1 MADTPTNE
9 TYTTNLQ
16 PEMTGDGNVY
26 YYEQSTQVLP
36 VTAINSPTTTDSN
49 GDTIIAP
56 DTQGDVSV
64 EIEGV
69 DEANA
74 SGYNSS
80 GFGTSDA
87 SVFPS
92 GQQTDT
98 LTSNGNGQ
106 FTDTVTQ
113 QAEGQVTDQFQQ
125 TVESTGY
132 SDANGSLYFIP
143 TQTVSDDGD
152 SETVGGEYEYFSNAP
167 VDATVA
173 NGAGLSSVDEN
184 NGPTLTL
191 TNGTAAACF
200 CSGTLIRTPRGDVA
214 VETLQAGDEV
224 VTASGAVRP
233 IVWIGSQ
240 KIISFSNMDAAQAHA
255 LTPVLISRDA
265 FAQNM
270 PDRDLLVSPGH
281 AIAVPVMDSVFIQ
294 AVKLVNGA
302 TIRRAPCE
310 STEYWHVEL
319 ESHDV
324 LLSNGLPSES
334 YLDVGNRNLFATLSA
349 GTQVE
354 PATLDDYALPLVL
367 NGPEIA
373 AVRERLA
380 ARARTLG
387 WNSTTDKDEHLMV
400 DGQRV
405 EPAMDGDRACFIFP
419 AGAREVALVSNAFRP
434 AECGAGEDAR
444 ELGIYIRDMH
454 VSDGLFHD
462 AAIDMDAPAIAAQCH
477 GAEQQNDGHWRWTKG
492 SLNLDP
498 SLWAGCRGHV
508 VLRLHRSAHGGQYWT
523 APAADAANIVS
534 FRASA

>member
-1 MADTPTNE
+1 MADTTTTE
-9 TYTTNLQ
+9 TYTTDVQ
-16 PEMTGDGNVY
+16 PELTSDGNVY
-26 YYEQSTQVLP
+26 YYEQSTQIESA
-36 VTAINSPTTTDSN
+36 TINSPTTTNSN

-56 DTQGDVSV
+56 GSQDVSV
-64 EIEGV
+64 EVESP

-74 SGYNSS
+74 SGYAGP
-80 GFGTSDA
+80 GFGTSDI
-87 SVFPS
+87 SEFPT
-92 GQQTDT
+92 GQ
-98 LTSNGNGQ
+98 LTYSLTGNGNGQ
-106 FTDTVTQ
+106 FTETLTQ
-113 QAEGQVTDQFQQ
+113 QAEGQVTDQYQV
-125 TVESTGY
+125 TAESTGY
-132 SDANGSLYFIP
+132 SDANGSLYFVP
-143 TQTVSDDGD
+143 TQTVNDDGNSFSAGD
-152 SETVGGEYEYFSNAP
+152 YYEYVSNAP
-167 VDATVA
+167 VDATVP
-173 NGAGLSSVDEN
+173 NGAGLSSVDQN

-191 TNGTAAACF
+191 TNGSAAACF
-200 CSGTLIRTPRGDVA
+200 CSGTLIRTPHGDVA

-255 LTPVLISRDA
+255 LTPVLISRNA

-319 ESHDV
+319 DSHDV

-367 NGPEIA
+367 DGPEIA

-387 WNSTTDKDEHLMV
+387 WTSTTDRDEHLMV

-419 AGAREVALVSNAFRP
+419 AGACEVALVSNAFRP

-462 AAIDMDAPAIAAQCH
+462 AAIDMNAPAIAAQCH
-477 GAEQQNDGHWRWTKG
+477 DAEQQHDGHWRWTKG
-492 SLNLDP
+492 SLKLDP
-498 SLWAGCRGHV
+498 SLWAGCKGHV
-508 VLRLHRSAHGGQYWT
+508 VLRLHRSAHGGLYWT
-523 APAADAANIVS
+523 APAADAANIVA
-534 FRASA
+534 FRATA